1 MTFLEAAIEILRQAQ
16 GPLKVAEIADRSVK
30 QQLLSHVGRD
40 PETTMRNSLSGA
52 LRSNAHGGILERVRP
67 GTYKLREGATVPPA
81 ITAAA
86 QERIARAQAAE
97 ESAQAAAPKARKTRA
112 RKKTARSSASAETS
126 TEAKAESPSESTSM
140 SEPSASESPESA
152 TTSTTSSTTSSAAS
166 PAAGESGADP
176 VFEAPTGSGL
186 DGVTDVALVMA
197 NAMSRLADERP
208 ELREELEAMQQRK
221 VEQEESDED
230 ESPAVARRSS
240 GRSGR
245 EPGQRSARGDSG
257 PSADE
262 RASRKRRRRRRR
274 GKKSDWASEPV
285 ITQRITARA
294 GDSLLDKAA
303 ALLSTAGSKA
313 LHVRQISEGLAQQN
327 VLNGEISEIER
338 AVTAAMI
345 ADSHTHGSASRF
357 VLRGDARYQLRGARL
372 PEAAAT
378 AESTV
383 RKALRV
389 LEKETSEQLVRWLE
403 GVGARALD
411 ALIRIYL
418 EKESIQVVSTL
429 ASGRG
434 MSRLIAQELDPEEGP
449 INWLVLG
456 VPKKASL
463 DVRALDTELER
474 NSCAAAM
481 IFCMGDAS
489 AFGSLA
495 DVRVVSVRQLAEWL
509 LQSGVAVETLE
520 FKVPVLNPWVLESIG
535 GLDT

>member
-16 GPLKVAEIADRSVK
+16 GPLKVAEITERSVN

-67 GTYKLREGATVPPA
+67 GTYQLRAGAAIPA
-81 ITAAA
+81 GVSAAA
-86 QERIARAQAAE
+86 QEQRARVEAAAE
-97 ESAQAAAPKARKTRA
+97 PAAERAPKAKSRAKKKTSRGRSSAKTVEAAPLPSAPTASDEPEPTPMSAPETSPDTPTTPAQSSESSSESAQ
-112 RKKTARSSASAETS
+112 EL
-126 TEAKAESPSESTSM
+126 
-140 SEPSASESPESA
+140 
-152 TTSTTSSTTSSAAS
+152 
-166 PAAGESGADP
+166 
-176 VFEAPTGSGL
+176 VFEAPSGSGL
-186 DGVTDVALVMA
+186 DGVTDVAIVMA

-221 VEQEESDED
+221 GDEEEAAEEPLRSRAARGSGRDSE
-230 ESPAVARRSS
+230 RRSS
-240 GRSGR
+240 RSEASNGAAEERSG
-245 EPGQRSARGDSG
+245 
-257 PSADE
+257 
-262 RASRKRRRRRRR
+262 RKRRRRRRR
-274 GKKSDWASEPV
+274 GKKSEWASEPV

-303 ALLSTAGSKA
+303 ALLANAGSKA
-313 LHVRQISEGLAQQN
+313 LHVRQISEGLAQQK

-345 ADSHTHGSASRF
+345 ADSHRFGSASRF

-411 ALIRIYL
+411 ALMRIYL
-418 EKESIQVVSTL
+418 EKESIQVISTL

-434 MSRLIAQELDPEEGP
+434 ITRLIAQEFDPEEGP
-449 INWLVLG
+449 MNWLVVG
-456 VPKKASL
+456 VPKKATFDS
-463 DVRALDTELER
+463 RALDTELER
-474 NSCAAAM
+474 NNCAAAM

-489 AFGSLA
+489 AFGALA
-495 DVRVVSVRQLAEWL
+495 DIRVVSVRQLAEWL

-520 FKVPVLNPWVLESIG
+520 FRVPVLNPWVLESIG

>member
-16 GPLKVAEIADRSVK
+16 GPLKVAEITERSVS

-67 GTYKLREGATVPPA
+67 GTYQLRAGAVIPA
-81 ITAAA
+81 GLTTAA
-86 QERIARAQAAE
+86 QVQRARVEAAE
-97 ESAQAAAPKARKTRA
+97 DPAPEPAAKAKVRS
-112 RKKTARSSASAETS
+112 KKKSSRGRSSAKSADSGPPLSVSAASDE
-126 TEAKAESPSESTSM
+126 
-140 SEPSASESPESA
+140 SEPSPMSAPETTPES
-152 TTSTTSSTTSSAAS
+152 STPPSQSDESSSQSAQ
-166 PAAGESGADP
+166 EL
-176 VFEAPTGSGL
+176 VFEAPSGSGL
-186 DGVTDVALVMA
+186 DGVTDVAIVMA

-221 VEQEESDED
+221 GEEEED
-230 ESPAVARRSS
+230 ESGEAPRRSS
-240 GRSGR
+240 RGNIGRESERRSSRMEASNGASDERSG
-245 EPGQRSARGDSG
+245 
-257 PSADE
+257 
-262 RASRKRRRRRRR
+262 RKRRRRRRR
-274 GKKSDWASEPV
+274 GKKSEWTSEPV

-303 ALLSTAGSKA
+303 ALLANAGSKA
-313 LHVRQISEGLAQQN
+313 LHVRQISEGLAQQK

-345 ADSHTHGSASRF
+345 ADSHRLGSASRF

-383 RKALRV
+383 RKAIRV

-418 EKESIQVVSTL
+418 EKESIQVISTL

-434 MSRLIAQELDPEEGP
+434 ITRLIAQEYDPEEGP
-449 INWLVLG
+449 MNWLVVG
-456 VPKKASL
+456 VPKKATFDS
-463 DVRALDTELER
+463 RALDTELER
-474 NSCAAAM
+474 NNCAAAM

-489 AFGSLA
+489 AFGALA
-495 DVRVVSVRQLAEWL
+495 DIRVVSVRQLAEWL

-520 FKVPVLNPWVLESIG
+520 FRVPVLNPWVLESIG